1 MSKIIKY
8 KFFFRQ
14 SSSNSGERNEHI
26 RTIQFEELLQHF
38 VDVQAQHREAKRRH
52 LYQGYVAGFMWPHL
66 VDCNL
71 GVAEISTSTR
81 DMWPALCDHQLVDC
95 NLGVAA
101 ISRQHS
107 LTNLKSYTFP
117 VNLIKSYEKML
128 FSFDIFIILLC

>member
-71 GVAEISTSTR
+71 GVA
-81 DMWPALCDHQLVDC
+81 
-95 NLGVAA
+95 A

-117 VNLIKSYEKML
+117 VNLIKSYEINA
-128 FSFDIFIILLC
+128 F